1 MMKLLTFKRPD
12 GGISLFSVNRPGM
25 GEKEALDAEETS
37 LRMKSRTPNGDMV
50 AMVPDDWIRVADT
63 DPADLP
69 ADRTFRNAWTHDGK
83 ISVDMTKA
91 QEVVREH
98 LRAAREPKLA
108 ALDVEFLRA
117 AETQDAAKLNAITAK
132 KQALR
137 DITAD
142 PSITNAKTVKGLT
155 SALTKLKQ
163 SIEA

>member
-1 MMKLLTFKRPD
+1 MKTIAITRID
-12 GGISLFSVNRPGM
+12 GGVSIMFARDDADIEIEMDKWKSSSPGQYV
-25 GEKEALDAEETS
+25 AHRETDV
-37 LRMKSRTPNGDMV
+37 LPGD
-50 AMVPDDWIRVADT
+50 INAD
-63 DPADLP
+63 P
-69 ADRTFRNAWTHDGK
+69 FRNAWTDAGGK
-83 ISVDMTKA
+83 IDHDIAKA
-91 QEVVREH
+91 KEVARDQ

-117 AETQDAAKLNAITAK
+117 AETQDADKLNAITAK